1 MEQIY
6 FGQRIAQ
13 LRRERGMTQESL
25 AQKLGITNQAVS
37 KWESDQCCPDIMQ
50 LPALADT
57 FGITLDELFGR
68 EQKADAA
75 LPWPDDGSLRAVC
88 FLGHKLVQHKGIF
101 ASESGFEKVELHY
114 SGTVED
120 IQSDFSVIC
129 KDSII
134 HGSVRAGDSVQCG
147 EVGGSVQAGD
157 GVECGNVRGSVTAGD
172 SIRCGDVSGNARAGD
187 SLHCGNI
194 SGMAKA
200 GESIYCTGRT

>member
-13 LRRERGMTQESL
+13 LRRERGMTQENL

-50 LPALADT
+50 LPVLADT

-68 EQKADAA
+68 AQKTNTM
-75 LPWPDDGSLRAVC
+75 LPWPDDGNLRAVC
-88 FLGHKLVQHKGIF
+88 FLGQSLVEHKELLPDKK
-101 ASESGFEKVELHY
+101 SLEKAELHF
-114 SGTVED
+114 SGTVEN
-120 IQSDFSVIC
+120 IRSDYSVAC

-134 HGSVRAGDSVQCG
+134 HGNVWAGDGVRCG

-157 GVECGNVRGSVTAGD
+157 GVECGSVRGSVTAGD
-172 SIRCGDVSGNARAGD
+172 SIQCGDVGGSACAGD

-194 SGMAKA
+194 GGMAKA
-200 GESIYCTGRT
+200 GDRIYCTGKS